1 MKLLVTSIAIVICL
15 ALCFWGS
22 LNAGTTGKISGV
34 VKDAE
39 TGMTLPGANI
49 ILEGTMMGAAT
60 DVDGHYII
68 MNVPPGIYTIR
79 VTMMGYQP
87 KRIENVRVSI
97 DLTTTINFEIQ
108 TQVMDLGEEV
118 TIVAER
124 EIIQPDM
131 TSSLSAVG
139 AEEIQNL
146 PVQEIGDVLE
156 LQAGL
161 VKDPLGG
168 LHVRG
173 GRSGE
178 VAFWIDGIAATDV
191 YSGDMGVEV
200 ENASIQELQVVS
212 GTFNAEYGQAM
223 SGIINIVTKEGGSDY
238 SGEARFYMGDYVS
251 DDTKLFNRIDKINPL
266 SLYNIQ
272 GTLSGPVPFTKN
284 KLSFFSMIRY
294 FDNEGWFYGQKLY
307 APTGYESTGEW
318 VSLNPFQKISTQG
331 KLSYNLSSTMKLSYG
346 LFWNAN
352 EYRAYDHAFKYN
364 PDGDYQRFESGNTH
378 ILTLNHVLSQKTF
391 YELKF
396 TNFYTDYEQY
406 VYENPR
412 QGVNYIADATDT
424 TGSSYIID
432 PKSPAGY
439 VHPDSLKNPVSY
451 SFNHAGTKMDHFFR
465 STAYLIGKF
474 DLVSQV
480 NREHQIKTGVEFR
493 QHDLNLEW
501 FNIQPKREGNAE
513 IVPFEPYV
521 PAISTPY
528 HNLYNHKPVEI
539 AAYVQ
544 DKIELKDMIV
554 NIGLRFDYFDPDG
567 KVLAD
572 PMDPNVYVPLLE
584 EHYYVNPDLPEDQL
598 DNPSNIIPLA
608 ERRSSWY
615 KDASA
620 KSKFSPRLGI
630 AYPITERGVI
640 HFSYGHFFQIP
651 LFDFL
656 YSSPDFKVTEAEG
669 ASVIGNAD
677 LKPQKTVMYEIGL
690 QQQITENVGIDITMF
705 YRDVRDWVGT
715 SPLIS
720 TYGTVK
726 YSKFENKDYSNVR
739 GFTLALNKRY
749 SNYFSASVD
758 YSFMITEGSYS
769 NPTDAYNA
777 EQGKQEPRRQL
788 IPLSWD
794 RRHTLNG
801 TVSIGTA
808 DWRVSLLGRYW
819 SGLPYTPR
827 FPKGTVTGGGTYNEL
842 RENSDRLPDQYSFD
856 IYMNY
861 NLKISGLNFSLFANV
876 YNLFDMRNATWVYTD
891 TGSPEY
897 TLDSVGIF
905 EDANRVGTLEE
916 YFSHPEWYTEPR
928 QIQVGVA
935 LNF

>member
-1 MKLLVTSIAIVICL
+1 MKLLSRSLAIFLIF
-15 ALCFWGS
+15 AFGFIGS
-22 LNAGTTGKISGV
+22 LNAGTTGKISGM

-39 TGMTLPGANI
+39 SGMPLPGANI
-49 ILEGTMMGAAT
+49 VLEGTMMGAAS
-60 DVDGHYII
+60 DMDGHYLV
-68 MNVPPGIYTIR
+68 MNVPPGIYTLK

-87 KRIENVRVSI
+87 KRVENVRVSI

-118 TIVAER
+118 TVVAER

-146 PVQEIGDVLE
+146 PVQEMGDVLE

-223 SGIINIVTKEGGSDY
+223 SGIINIVTKEGGSEY
-238 SGEARFYMGDYVS
+238 NGEARFYMGDYVS
-251 DDTKLFNRIDKINPL
+251 NDTEIFNRIDKVHPL
-266 SLYNIQ
+266 SLFNVQ
-272 GTLSGPVPFTKN
+272 GTLSGPVPLLKE
-284 KLSFFSMIRY
+284 KLNFFSMVRY
-294 FDNEGWFYGQKLY
+294 FENEGWFYGQKLFE
-307 APTGYESTGEW
+307 PSGYESTNEW
-318 VSLNPFQKISTQG
+318 IALNPFQKISTQG
-331 KLSYNLSSTMKLSYG
+331 KLSYSLTPTIKLSYG
-346 LFWNAN
+346 LFWNSN
-352 EYRAYDHAFKYN
+352 EFRSFDHGFKYN

-378 ILTLNHVLSQKTF
+378 ILTLNHVLSPKTF

-396 TNFYTDYEQY
+396 TKFYTDYEQY
-406 VYENPR
+406 VYENPL
-412 QGVNYIADATDT
+412 QGVQYIVDPADT
-424 TGSSYIID
+424 TGQRYIID
-432 PKSPAGY
+432 PNSPPGY
-439 VHPDSLKNPVSY
+439 VHPDSLRTPVSY
-451 SFNHAGTKMDHFFR
+451 SFNQGGTKMDHFFR
-465 STAYLIGKF
+465 STAYMIGKF

-480 NREHQIKTGVEFR
+480 SRAHQIKTGVEFR

-521 PAISTPY
+521 PSATTPY
-528 HNLYNHKPVEI
+528 HDIYNHKPMEI

-544 DKIELKDMIV
+544 DKIELKDMIM
-554 NIGLRFDYFDPDG
+554 NIGIRFDYFDPDG
-567 KVLAD
+567 QVLAD
-572 PMDPNVYVPLLE
+572 PMDPNIYSPLLE
-584 EHYYVNPDLPEDQL
+584 ENYYVDPSLPEAQRND
-598 DNPSNIIPLA
+598 PSNIIPL
-608 ERRSSWY
+608 EQRRQFWY

-620 KSKFSPRLGI
+620 KYKFSPRLGI

-651 LFDFL
+651 LFDYL

-669 ASVIGNAD
+669 ARIIGNAD
-677 LKPQKTVMYEIGL
+677 LDPQKTVMYEIGL
-690 QQQITENVGIDITMF
+690 QQQIAENVGFDVTMF

-726 YSKFENKDYSNVR
+726 YSKYENKDYSNVR

-769 NPTDAYNA
+769 NPTDAFNA
-777 EQGKQEPRRQL
+777 EQGQREPRRQL
-788 IPLSWD
+788 IALNWD
-794 RRHTLNG
+794 RRHTLNS
-801 TVSIGTA
+801 TVSIGTQK
-808 DWRVSLLGRYW
+808 WRTSFLSRFW

-842 RENSDRLPDQYSFD
+842 RENSDRLPNQFSFD
-856 IYMNY
+856 IYFNY
-861 NLKISGLNFSLFANV
+861 NLKVGTLNLSVFANV
-876 YNLFDMRNATWVYTD
+876 YNLFDTRNATWVYTD
-891 TGSPEY
+891 TGSPDY

-905 EDANRVGTLEE
+905 DDPNRVGTLEE
-916 YFSHPEWYTEPR
+916 FFTHPEWYTEPR
-928 QIQVGVA
+928 QVQMGVA
-935 LNF
+935 INF